1 MDIAFV
7 APDLRRLDKLR
18 NEALAAALFEGE
30 WPLRGALGLLD
41 WRLAGRISRVIQ
53 SGVAKGVRGESILI
67 PGESK
72 VAFDKLFL
80 QGGGRASEFDGAAFD
95 EALEAMLGT
104 LTRAG
109 VRSAT
114 LVLPG
119 RALGLISAAEAM
131 ERFLA
136 LIGDHP
142 EHDEIT
148 LVEEPD
154 AQREM
159 EPVLLRAR
167 RAASVYEEI

>member
-1 MDIAFV
+1 VDIAFV
-7 APDLRRLDKLR
+7 PPDLRRLDKIR
-18 NEALAAALFEGE
+18 HEALSAVLFEGE

-41 WRLAGRISRVIQ
+41 WRLAGRVSGMIQ
-53 SGVAKGVRGESILI
+53 GGLVTGARSESLLI

-80 QGGGRASEFDGAAFD
+80 RGAGAAASFD
-95 EALEAMLGT
+95 VASFDSVLGDMLDT

-109 VRSAT
+109 VRSSA

-119 RALGLISAAEAM
+119 RALGLITAADAM

-136 LIGDHP
+136 VVKTHP
-142 EHDEIT
+142 DHDEIS
-148 LVEEPD
+148 LVEGPE

-167 RAASVYEEI
+167 RAASVYED

>member
-7 APDLRRLDKLR
+7 APDLRRLDKIR
-18 NEALAAALFEGE
+18 HEALAAALFEGE

-41 WRLAGRISRVIQ
+41 WRLAGRVSRMIQ
-53 SGVAKGVRGESILI
+53 QGIATGERGESLLI

-80 QGGGRASEFDGAAFD
+80 RGAGAAKDFDAQAFD
-95 EALEAMLGT
+95 EALEAMLDT

-109 VRSAT
+109 VRSSA

-119 RALGLISAAEAM
+119 RALGLITPAAAM

-136 LIGDHP
+136 VVATHP
-142 EHDEIT
+142 EHDEIS
-148 LVEEPD
+148 LVEGAD
-154 AQREM
+154 AQRAM

-167 RAASVYEEI
+167 RVASVYEE

>member
-1 MDIAFV
+1 MDISFV
-7 APDLRRLDKLR
+7 PPDLRRLDKIR
-18 NEALAAALFEGE
+18 HEALSAVLFDGE

-41 WRLAGRISRVIQ
+41 WRLGGRVSRLIQ
-53 SGVAKGVRGESILI
+53 RGTVGGLRGESLLI

-80 QGGGRASEFDGAAFD
+80 RGGGAAGAFDGDAFD
-95 EALEAMLGT
+95 VILGEMLHT

-109 VRSAT
+109 VRSSA

-119 RALGLISAAEAM
+119 RALGLVTPADAM

-136 LIGDHP
+136 VVKTHP
-142 EHDEIT
+142 EHDEIS
-148 LVEEPD
+148 LVEAPD

-167 RAASVYEEI
+167 RAASVYED

>member
-1 MDIAFV
+1 MEIAFV
-7 APDLRRLDKLR
+7 APDLRRLDKIR
-18 NEALAAALFEGE
+18 HEALGAALFEGE

-41 WRLAGRISRVIQ
+41 WRLAGRVSGLIQDRVVD
-53 SGVAKGVRGESILI
+53 GRRGESLLI

-80 QGGGRASEFDGAAFD
+80 RGAGRAADFD
-95 EALEAMLGT
+95 EATFDALLGELLDT
-104 LTRAG
+104 LTGAG
-109 VRSAT
+109 VRSSA

-119 RALGLISAAEAM
+119 RALGLIRAADAM

-136 LIGDHP
+136 VVAAHP
-142 EHDEIT
+142 EHDEIS
-148 LVEEPD
+148 LVEGPE

-167 RAASVYEEI
+167 RAASVYED